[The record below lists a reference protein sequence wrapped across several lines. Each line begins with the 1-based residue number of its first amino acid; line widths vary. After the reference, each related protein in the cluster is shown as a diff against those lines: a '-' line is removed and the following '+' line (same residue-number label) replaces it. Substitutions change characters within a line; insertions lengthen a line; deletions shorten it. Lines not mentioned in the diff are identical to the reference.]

1 METVIEQTTME
12 PAGSKSK
19 VLIKGLIIGGLV
31 LLLLIPTFFVANLIE
46 EREQRQKDA
55 ISEVSSRWAGTQ
67 NISGPVLI
75 VPYIKTVQDT
85 GSKVVNYRH
94 YAYFLPHEL
103 NIETTVV
110 PQQRSRGIYKIILY
124 KAQANISGSFTA
136 PAFQQLKIAPEK
148 VLWNEAYVK
157 MDVADVKGLNEE
169 LGLNWNDSL
178 LTLTPQSLPDPSG
191 DGMAAAVALSPDAKG
206 FTFAAKMDL
215 NGSEQLLFTPL
226 GKTTQVQLQ
235 AQWPHP
241 SFTGNILPEPYHIK
255 DSGFTAQWKSLAHKR
270 NFPQHW
276 TTETNDVKTSHGISA
291 VDENIQQASFG
302 VNLFIPVNGY
312 QKTMRTIK
320 YAALCILLTFAAFF
334 LIETVYQ
341 KSVHPFQYGLI
352 GLALVMFYVLLL
364 SFSEYIGF
372 NGAYAVAA
380 AATIGLIGWFVKGL
394 LDSSKLSTL
403 LAIVLLLVYV
413 YVFTILQLQDFA
425 LLLGSIGL
433 FISLAVIMR
442 FSRKIKW

>member
-1 METVIEQTTME
+1 METVIEHPAME
-12 PAGSKSK
+12 PAGTKSK
-19 VLIKGLIIGGLV
+19 VLLKGLIIGGLV

-67 NISGPVLI
+67 NISGPVLV

-85 GSKVVNYRH
+85 GSKVVSYRH

-103 NIETTVV
+103 NIQTTVL

-124 KAQANISGSFTA
+124 KAQANISGSFA
-136 PAFQQLKIAPEK
+136 ELPWQQLKISPDK

-169 LGLNWNDSL
+169 LGLKWNDSL
-178 LTLTPQSLPDPSG
+178 LALTPQSLPDPSG

-206 FTFAAKMDL
+206 FTFAAIMDL
-215 NGSEQLLFTPL
+215 NGSEQLLFTPM

-241 SFTGNILPEPYHIK
+241 SFTGNILPEPYQIK

-276 TTETNDVKTSHGISA
+276 TTETNAVTTNLRSA

-372 NGAYAVAA
+372 NGAYAVGAI
-380 AATIGLIGWFVKGL
+380 ATIGLIGWFVKGL
-394 LDSSKLSTL
+394 LHSSRLSTV
-403 LAIVLLLVYV
+403 LALVLLLVYV